1 MKVSRNFLLSG
12 IVSVLIFL
20 FSLLSFGNAQS
31 ESTIVFENVV
41 IEKLGEETL
50 TFLADKDKRIVKIK
64 GHISQDGQ
72 TLSFEG
78 LTPGSL
84 CNIEMEYPSQ
94 REGLPVLKKIKRVD
108 GNMPQ

>member
-1 MKVSRNFLLSG
+1 LSG
-12 IVSVLIFL
+12 IISVHFFVFSFL
-20 FSLLSFGNAQS
+20 SLSNAQGD
-31 ESTIVFENVV
+31 STIVFENVV

-50 TFLADKDKRIVKIK
+50 TFLADKDKRIAIIK
-64 GHISQDGQ
+64 GHISHRTAIFDEDGQ